1 MLRLGFLALLIVCVC
16 STPIKKAEDIPQ
28 EVREVLPENV
38 VQLILSFTPAEK
50 KVIEEFFNNWEKF
63 KTEDEALN
71 FFKEKSPSLYAKIE
85 NLREILKKKVA
96 TLSPESK
103 AFFDKVQSS
112 LKDLHKQ
119 ILVGDAPS
127 LDMFREVLRKHVDT
141 YKALSADSKKELK
154 KTFPIAARVMSKLV
168 GSN

>member
-1 MLRLGFLALLIVCVC
+1 MSKVSLHTRMLRLGFLALLIVCVC

-85 NLREILKKKVA
+85 NLREILKKKV
-96 TLSPESK
+96 
-103 AFFDKVQSS
+103 QSS